1 MANGAMLARK
11 ISSVKKK
18 AKRDLRRAREKA
30 SQKTGSV
37 TSKAGNDLSRASE
50 TAARKKRELARKARQ
65 DVKRAPGAVQGATQ
79 SVATKAKRDANRAEL
94 AARRKATDLR
104 SGSDESRGIGGRLAD
119 AGQALATGGPS
130 GTGSALAADERRMV
144 AGAEESAMMGA
155 PIQDATLAPLSAPQ
169 QTEFLTHSGRGMAV
183 DSLVV
188 GGSGDG
194 RDSEPEP
201 MFQFGQGGDR
211 DGGDD
216 LTFDD
221 AVLFGDDRDEGPG
234 GLL

>member
-1 MANGAMLARK
+1 MANGAVLARK

-30 SQKTGSV
+30 SRKTGSV

-50 TAARKKRELARKARQ
+50 AATRKKRELAKRAQQ
-65 DVKRAPGAVQGATQ
+65 DV
-79 SVATKAKRDANRAEL
+79 NRAEL

-104 SGSDESRGIGGRLAD
+104 QGSSESRGIGGRLAD
-119 AGQALATGGPS
+119 AGQSLATGGPD
-130 GTGSALAADERRMV
+130 GAGSALSTEERRMV
-144 AGAEESAMMGA
+144 AGAEQSAMMGA

-201 MFQFGQGGDR
+201 MFQFGQGGDDPDGGR

-221 AVLFGDDRDEGPG
+221 AVLFGGDSDDGPG